1 MFLSELL
8 LASSRLPGFKTWHH
22 LLHGKHEKLKTARE
36 VFDISFRS
44 PICLAPSHDKDG
56 RILDALSGLGYGYVG
71 VDCYGPRLH
80 KLIENI
86 HKADPMSRTAAN
98 LRLREGESEQ
108 DSIIRPYSLMYDF
121 ATLFILHIPDSA
133 PKTAFS
139 GDFTDFYPLID
150 EILNLR
156 LCFEAYR
163 PVLLSIPSTLD
174 TSDRRSLIDYARLNG
189 IDGLVSDGAEQVR
202 ADIEY
207 TGGRL
212 PVIGRGRVQEAQELL
227 AAGASLVECTQPSFL
242 GKYLKKL

>member
-22 LLHGKHEKLKTARE
+22 FLHGTHEKLKTTKE

-44 PICLAPSHDKDG
+44 PYCLADSHDKDG
-56 RILDALSGLGYGYVG
+56 RIIDALSGLGYGYVG

-86 HKADPMSRTAAN
+86 HKSDPLSRTAAN
-98 LRLREGESEQ
+98 LRIRKGESEQ
-108 DSIIRPYSLMYDF
+108 DSVIRPYSLMYDF

-163 PVLLSIPSTLD
+163 PVLLSIPSGAD
-174 TSDRRSLIDYARLNG
+174 QSERRSLIDYARLNG
-189 IDGLVSDGAEQVR
+189 IDGLVTEGAAQVK
-202 ADIEY
+202 ADFEY

-212 PVIGRGRVQEAQELL
+212 PIIGRGRIQESADLL

-242 GKYLKKL
+242 GKYLNKL